1 MVEKNEVVVADTNI
15 AMDAGDMEFLKAL
28 FGSIRSGEKTDEQ
41 ALVEL
46 AAYAEKVGVGSVS
59 G

>member
-1 MVEKNEVVVADTNI
+1 MVEKKEVVVNSDI
-15 AMDAGDMEFLKAL
+15 VMDAGDMEFLKAL

-46 AAYAEKVGVGSVS
+46 ATYVEKVGVGA
-59 G
+59 